1 MPDEIRVNE
10 NDSIIEIISS
20 ATLTKQDM
28 KATKSKI
35 QEIFTEK
42 AVNRVLIDTTRIESP
57 PHSID
62 IFNAIVTQPQGFKIA
77 ILVTPSSP
85 ITEDMYFA
93 ENAGINRGIIIK
105 VFTDENEARQWLVG
119 FKSAWGRA
127 MPTH

>member
-20 ATLTKQDM
+20 GTLTKQDM
-28 KATKSKI
+28 ENTKTEI
-35 QEIFTEK
+35 QQINAEK
-42 AVNRVLIDTTRIESP
+42 AINNVLIDTTRIESAP
-57 PHSID
+57 SSIN
-62 IFNAIVTQPQGFKIA
+62 IFDAIVTQPQGFKIA

-105 VFTDENEARQWLVG
+105 VFTDENESRRWLG
-119 FKSAWGRA
+119 NFKG
-127 MPTH
+127 